1 VQAVKPWIYLLAG
14 SMGFCVNFLSTGVI
28 RHASS
33 LWLKVLGQVKN
44 AALVY
49 GSTLVFFNVVTTV
62 QYVGYGLSLVGFEV
76 YSWVKVTRTEEA
88 DERGGHTSPKPLPGY
103 VDGRMTASS
112 STARLYS

>member
-1 VQAVKPWIYLLAG
+1 MYRVQGHKPWIYLLAG

-49 GSTLVFFNVVTTV
+49 GSTLVFFNVVTTI
-62 QYVGYGLSLVGFEV
+62 QYVGYGLSLLGFVV
-76 YSWVKVTRTEEA
+76 YSYVKAEIQNVDA
-88 DERGGHTSPKPLPGY
+88 DDKKSMVPGY

-112 STARLYS
+112 STVRMAV

>member
-1 VQAVKPWIYLLAG
+1 MQGEKPWIYLLAG

-49 GSTLVFFNVVTTV
+49 GSTLVFFNIVTTI
-62 QYVGYGLSLVGFEV
+62 QYVGYGLSLLGFVV
-76 YSWVKVTRTEEA
+76 YSYVKAEKQSAEAEE
-88 DERGGHTSPKPLPGY
+88 RKPVLPGY

-112 STARLYS
+112 STVRMAV

>member
-1 VQAVKPWIYLLAG
+1 MHRVQSHKPWIYLLAG

-49 GSTLVFFNVVTTV
+49 GSTLVFFNIVTTV
-62 QYVGYGLSLVGFEV
+62 QYVGYGLSLLGFVV
-76 YSWVKVTRTEEA
+76 YSYVKA
-88 DERGGHTSPKPLPGY
+88 DMQNAVAAENKPMVPGY

-112 STARLYS
+112 STVRMAV